1 MTVLNATT
9 DFASVIDGLQAVTVQ
24 RDAGGS
30 VAIAAARLVGRA
42 VSEEPSSDGGVL
54 IDDLV
59 WDLPWPD
66 GAAPID
72 VGDEIEHGASES
84 CVVLR
89 VEQRGPG
96 VRFRCTARDVTVS
109 GVTGVLVD
117 LESPVWED
125 LGSGP
130 EITGWT
136 TLAADVPAHIQ
147 PAMVEH
153 DYAGEPTVSTST
165 FTVSLEAVDD
175 LELCERVV
183 AADGAEYRVDRILDD
198 GRIDKLPVLEV
209 TQTAAAS

>member
-1 MTVLNATT
+1 MTVLNAEA
-9 DFASVIDGLQAVTVQ
+9 DFASVIDGLQSVTVQ
-24 RDAGGS
+24 REAGGS
-30 VAIAAARLVGRA
+30 VVVAAARLVSRA
-42 VSEEPSSDGGVL
+42 VGEEDSSGGGVL
-54 IDDLV
+54 IEDLV

-66 GAAPID
+66 GAASID
-72 VGDEIEHGASES
+72 VGDEIEHGASGS

-96 VRFRCTARDVTVS
+96 VRYRCTARDVTIS
-109 GVTGVLVD
+109 DATSVLVD

-136 TLAADVPAHIQ
+136 TIAADVPAHIQ
-147 PAMVEH
+147 PAVVEH
-153 DYAGEPTVSTST
+153 DYSGDPTVSAST
-165 FTVSLEAVDD
+165 FTVSCEAVDD

-183 AADGAEYRVDRILDD
+183 AADGAEYRVDRVLDD

-209 TQTAAAS
+209 TQTVAAS